1 MDPSGSSLLTE
12 LLIIIILT
20 LTNAFFAAAE
30 IAFVSINKSK
40 MESLAEDGDKKA
52 IRVLALLDEADN
64 FLATIQVAITLAG
77 FLSSAQAATSFAV
90 VFSDYLPDFAGAMTL
105 ATLLVTLILSYFTL
119 VFGELFP
126 KQIAMQMPETIAMST
141 SWIIKMT
148 QKLLRPFIWL
158 LSASTGF
165 LKRIVPIDFTEREEK
180 FTRDEMRVIIEQGRE
195 SGSFDTDELDMMEGV
210 LSLDTKI
217 AREVMVPRTDT
228 FMIDINAEYE
238 ENLNLV
244 IDSPYSRVPIYQ
256 NEKDNVIGVLHVKN
270 ILKKASDK
278 GFDEI
283 DFMKIAN
290 LPMQVPSTIYT
301 DDLLI
306 EFQREQQHMAILID
320 EYGGVE
326 GIVTMEDLLEEIVGE
341 IDDETDVSTLGD
353 IRVIDDFNYY
363 LNGSL
368 PIGEFNS
375 YFDADVEG
383 KEVDT
388 IAGYMINQIGYVPTD
403 EERVSIRINN
413 YVLSTS
419 EINNGRI
426 YGVLLNID
434 KEGMIEVDY
443 DAVEDIEKTEKVEE
457 TEGIEE
463 ERHSESLESEEND
476 D

>member
-1 MDPSGSSLLTE
+1 
-12 LLIIIILT
+12 
-20 LTNAFFAAAE
+20 
-30 IAFVSINKSK
+30 
-40 MESLAEDGDKKA
+40 
-52 IRVLALLDEADN
+52 
-64 FLATIQVAITLAG
+64 
-77 FLSSAQAATSFAV
+77 
-90 VFSDYLPDFAGAMTL
+90 

>member
-12 LLIIIILT
+12 LLVIVILT
-20 LTNAFFAAAE
+20 LVNAFFASAE

-40 MESLAEDGDKKA
+40 VESLANEGDKKA
-52 IRVLALLDEADN
+52 IRVIKLLEEADN
-64 FLATIQVAITLAG
+64 FLATIQVAITFAG

-90 VFSDYLPDFAGAMTL
+90 VFADYLPDFAGAMTL
-105 ATLLVTLILSYFTL
+105 ATLLITVILAYFTL

-141 SWIIKMT
+141 SLLVTWT

-165 LKRIVPIDFTEREEK
+165 LKQIVPIDFSEQEEK
-180 FTRDEMRVIIEQGRE
+180 FTRDEMRVIIEQSRK
-195 SGSFDTDELDMMEGV
+195 SGSFDMDELDMMEGV

-228 FMIDINAEYE
+228 FMIDIDAPYE
-238 ENLNLV
+238 ENLKLV

-270 ILKKASDK
+270 ILKTVSAE
-278 GFDEI
+278 GFGEI
-283 DFMKIAN
+283 DFLDIAN
-290 LPMQVPSTIYT
+290 YPMLVPSTVYT

-353 IRVIDDFNYY
+353 IRVIDDFNFY
-363 LNGSL
+363 LNGGL
-368 PIGEFNS
+368 LIDEFND
-375 YFDADVEG
+375 YF
-383 KEVDT
+383 KENIESKDVDT
-388 IAGYMINQIGYVPTD
+388 IAGFMINHIGYVPAD
-403 EERVSIRINN
+403 EERVSIRVND
-413 YVLSTS
+413 YVLTTS
-419 EINNGRI
+419 EIHNGRI
-426 YGVLLNID
+426 YSVLLNID
-434 KEGMIEVDY
+434 EERMIEVDY
-443 DAVEDIEKTEKVEE
+443 NTNEEHVENVSETLSDSSDSDEK
-457 TEGIEE
+457 
-463 ERHSESLESEEND
+463 SS
-476 D
+476 